1 MSDQRSLDCAIVRGG
16 TSKGVFLRRTEL
28 PETDRDEAILS
39 LFGSPDP
46 RQIDGLGGATS
57 TTSKL
62 MVVGDAEVPDA
73 DVSYTF
79 GQVAVDDP
87 VIDWSGNCG
96 NLTCA
101 IGAFAVDEG
110 LVEVAPDAEVA
121 DLQLHNTNT
130 DARIEQQVP
139 LADGSAATS
148 GDFSIHGVPGTGA
161 RIDTT
166 FLDPA
171 GSLTDGLYPLGGPT
185 IERTIDGRTLE
196 LSVVDVTTPIA
207 FVRSE
212 DIGLTATE
220 TPEEIDNDPELL
232 ADLERIR
239 ASICAELGFV
249 DDPEDASRESPGY
262 PKLVFVSPP
271 SDYETSDGNLM
282 SGDEVDLL
290 ARYMSMGKLHPVYA
304 VTGVAC
310 TAAAARLP
318 GTVVEAVTGSVGETV
333 TVGHPRG
340 AMSATASVETDPH
353 RVNSVTVYRTQRRL
367 MDGTGY
373 Y

>member
-1 MSDQRSLDCAIVRGG
+1 MSDQRSLNCAIVRGG
-16 TSKGVFLRRTEL
+16 TSKGIFLRREEL
-28 PETDRDEAILS
+28 PETARDEAILS

-62 MVVGDAEVPDA
+62 MVIGDAEVPDA

-87 VIDWSGNCG
+87 VVDWSGNCG

-110 LVEVAPDAEVA
+110 LVDVAADADVA

-130 DARIEQQVP
+130 DARIEQRVP
-139 LADGSAATS
+139 LSDGSAATD
-148 GDFSIHGVPGTGA
+148 GEFTIHGVPGTGA

-185 IERTIDGRTLE
+185 IERTIDGRTIE

-207 FVRSE
+207 FVRAA
-212 DIGLTATE
+212 DIGLTAAE
-220 TPEEIDNDPELL
+220 TPEEIDSDPDLL

-249 DDPEDASRESPGY
+249 DEPEDASIESPGY

-271 SDYETSDGNLM
+271 SDYETSDGNQM
-282 SGDEVDLL
+282 SGSDVDLL

-304 VTGVAC
+304 VTGIAC

-318 GTVVEAVTGSVGETV
+318 GTVVEEVARDVGETV
-333 TVGHPRG
+333 TLGHPRG

-353 RVNSVTVYRTQRRL
+353 GVDGVTVYRTQRRL

>member
-16 TSKGVFLRRTEL
+16 TSKGVFVRESEL
-28 PETDRDEAILS
+28 PTENRDEVVLS

-62 MVVGDAEVPDA
+62 MVVGPADGVDA

-79 GQVAVDDP
+79 GQVAVDQP

-101 IGAFAVDEG
+101 VGAFAVDEG
-110 LVEVAPDAEVA
+110 LVEVPGDADAV
-121 DLQLHNTNT
+121 DLRLHNTNT
-130 DARIEQQVP
+130 GALIDQRVP
-139 LADGSAATS
+139 LADGAAATE
-148 GDFSIHGVPGTGA
+148 GGFEIHGVPGSGA

-185 IERTIDGRTLE
+185 IRRTIDGRDLE
-196 LSVVDVTTPIA
+196 LTVLDVTTPIA
-207 FVRSE
+207 FLRAT

-220 TPEEIDNDPELL
+220 TPADIDGDPDLL

-249 DDPEDASRESPGY
+249 DDPAEASVESPGY
-262 PKLVFVSPP
+262 PKLVFVAPP
-271 SDYETSDGNLM
+271 EDYETSDGGTVD
-282 SGDEVDLL
+282 GDGIDLL
-290 ARYMSMGKLHPVYA
+290 ARYMAMGKLHPVYA

-310 TAAAARLP
+310 TSAAALLP
-318 GTVVEAVTGSVGETV
+318 GTVVADVADVDDGTV
-333 TVGHPRG
+333 TLGHPRG
-340 AMSATASVETDPH
+340 AMSATPSVDTDGP
-353 RVNSVTVYRTQRRL
+353 RVDAVTVYRTQRRL
-367 MDGTGY
+367 MAGTGY